1 MRKYITDTELNEMP
15 KKDIE
20 ATKVVTV
27 IEPEPTPKPQSV
39 VKKVIN
45 KKKFKK

>member
-1 MRKYITDTELNEMP
+1 MRKYITDTALNEMP

-20 ATKVVTV
+20 AIKVVTV